1 MPLKLS
7 SRSVRGVVVVDCFG
21 RIVFGDEA
29 AIVREEL
36 KKLLEHNRSIVLN
49 LSNVTYID
57 SGGLGTL
64 VGIFTSARNL
74 GGNIKLAGMNGRVI
88 DLLQITKLL
97 TVFETFKTVDQAAD
111 SFSGAAGAA

>member
-7 SRSVRGVVVVDCFG
+7 SRSVRGVIVVDCAG

-29 AIVREEL
+29 AILREEL
-36 KKLLEHNRSIVLN
+36 KKLLQHNRSIVLN
-49 LSNVTYID
+49 LSNVGYID

-64 VGIFTSARNL
+64 VGIYTSARNL
-74 GGNIKLAGMNGRVI
+74 GGQIKLAGLNSRVI
-88 DLLQITKLL
+88 DLLQITKLV
-97 TVFETFKTVDQAAD
+97 TVFETFKTVDQATD